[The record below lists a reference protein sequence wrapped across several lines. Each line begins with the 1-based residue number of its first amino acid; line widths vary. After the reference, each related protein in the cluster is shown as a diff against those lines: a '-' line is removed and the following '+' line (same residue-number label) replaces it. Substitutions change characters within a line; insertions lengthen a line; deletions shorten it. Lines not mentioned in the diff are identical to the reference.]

1 MENNLVPKIGRR
13 TVLQGLASLPAAS
26 IISNIPL
33 PTSSEISTQQLIDN
47 FMEIVKEKQ
56 EAKMKLQAALNANI
70 RNVPHNIPF
79 NSVSF
84 HKYEDN
90 LNRKFDMA
98 RNNLVNRLQK
108 TIAPD
113 VPEPKWHVGGFTQPS
128 QKMVSKLEIDIED
141 KVWDKFHKNYPEG
154 YFGERAEK
162 VLYPEAYE
170 EKLKK
175 KKTYK
180 IPDLDSSSKP
190 RPLPS
195 PERTTRSVLPSPEK
209 IQAILPKVSPS
220 SLARLAGRAVTGIPG
235 FIAAEL
241 FSPTQAGVSELEE
254 MRGYAPEQYQ
264 KQILI
269 NAAQQAQRESA
280 QRSLKRALKEQVA
293 NTPLGAHIGGQ
304 LHYGS

>member
-56 EAKMKLQAALNANI
+56 EEKMKLQAALNANI

-79 NSVSF
+79 NSVSY
-84 HKYEDN
+84 HKYEDK
-90 LNRKFDMA
+90 LNRKFDIA
-98 RNNLVNRLQK
+98 RNNLINRLQK
-108 TIAPD
+108 TTAPD
-113 VPEPKWHVGGFTQPS
+113 VPEPKWHVGSFTQPS
-128 QKMVSKLEIDIED
+128 QKIVSKLEGDMQDI
-141 KVWDKFHKNYPEG
+141 VWDEFQQKYPKG

-162 VLYPEAYE
+162 ILYPEAYE

-180 IPDLDSSSKP
+180 IPDLDSSSEP

>member
-1 MENNLVPKIGRR
+1 MENNLVQKIGRR

-26 IISNIPL
+26 MISNIPL

-47 FMEIVKEKQ
+47 FMEIVQKKQ
-56 EAKMKLQAALNANI
+56 ETKMKLQAALNANI
-70 RNVPHNIPF
+70 RNIPHNIPF
-79 NSVSF
+79 NSVSYQ
-84 HKYEDN
+84 KYEDK
-90 LNRKFDMA
+90 LNRKFDIA
-98 RNNLVNRLQK
+98 RNNLINRLQK
-108 TIAPD
+108 TTAPD

-128 QKMVSKLEIDIED
+128 QKIVSKLEGAMQDI
-141 KVWDKFHKNYPEG
+141 VWDEFQQKYPKG
-154 YFGERAEK
+154 YFGEGVE
-162 VLYPEAYE
+162 E

-209 IQAILPKVSPS
+209 IQAILSKVSPS